1 MGWLDDNIR
10 ESRRELN
17 TKAKRLDLESFCDVM
32 QQFIDKSKCGMLV
45 TKEENSKEWKVQGAG
60 CGNVMDFFIWLNA
73 LEVLYKGMLE
83 EMERA
88 GGVEIEK
95 MADALSGLIRQD
107 MVKIG
112 EEYQKAKEK
121 KE

>member
-10 ESRRELN
+10 ASRRELN
-17 TKAKRLDLESFCDVM
+17 VKAKRLDLESFCDVM
-32 QQFIDKSKCGMLV
+32 QRFIDKSKCGLLV
-45 TKEENSKEWKVQGAG
+45 TKEENCKEWKVQGAG

-88 GGVEIEK
+88 GGIEVEK
-95 MADALSGLIRQD
+95 LADAMSGMLRQE

-112 EEYQKAKEK
+112 EEYQKEKEG

>member
-10 ESRRELN
+10 ASRRELN
-17 TKAKRLDLESFCDVM
+17 VKAKRLDLESFCDIM
-32 QQFIDKSKCGMLV
+32 QRFIDKSKCGLLV

-88 GGVEIEK
+88 GGIEVEK
-95 MADALSGLIRQD
+95 LADALSGMIRQD

-112 EEYQKAKEK
+112 EEYQKEKEG